1 MKTLIGSDIAV
12 YLKSTEIDAFGDVI
26 GILLEVTESELYVQK
41 CNCTNKCIYIIPRDN
56 VKYCTVASLP
66 ADNKIIYQEQPHLQ
80 EEQETLTA
88 LDHVIEVYI
97 NNELATTIPVPP
109 TFSLDRWNEN
119 IMRVLAGN
127 ADVKVLLAG
136 KKQKAIDYYPGKVY
150 IEIERDKVSEAQS
163 NTFSMSKDLTT
174 EYLNP
179 SEMVMRF
186 NSFLKKEE

>member
-1 MKTLIGSDIAV
+1 
-12 YLKSTEIDAFGDVI
+12 
-26 GILLEVTESELYVQK
+26 
-41 CNCTNKCIYIIPRDN
+41 
-56 VKYCTVASLP
+56 
-66 ADNKIIYQEQPHLQ
+66 
-80 EEQETLTA
+80 
-88 LDHVIEVYI
+88 
-97 NNELATTIPVPP
+97 
-109 TFSLDRWNEN
+109 
-119 IMRVLAGN
+119 MRVLAGN